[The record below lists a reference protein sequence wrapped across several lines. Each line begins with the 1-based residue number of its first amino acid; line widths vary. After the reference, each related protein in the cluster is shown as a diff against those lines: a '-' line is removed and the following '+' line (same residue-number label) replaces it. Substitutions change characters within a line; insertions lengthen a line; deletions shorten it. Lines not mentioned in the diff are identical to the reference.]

1 MALTS
6 VFVRRALIDE
16 KENAKVV
23 ANEKKRLEE
32 NF

>member
-6 VFVRRALIDE
+6 VCVRRALIDE

-23 ANEKKRLEE
+23 ANEKKRSEE